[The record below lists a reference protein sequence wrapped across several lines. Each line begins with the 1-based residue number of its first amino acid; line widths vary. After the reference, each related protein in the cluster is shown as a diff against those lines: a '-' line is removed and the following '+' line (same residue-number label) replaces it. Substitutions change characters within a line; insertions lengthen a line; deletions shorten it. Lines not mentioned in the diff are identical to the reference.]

1 MITFVNFIDEFYL
14 DCNEIMSLGNSAF
27 FYPEHARRKGY
38 LLLEAVYALHFQ
50 IFCGTHHIIMERAN
64 SFQFSHYTLG
74 GEKNHKYQ
82 SHKVV
87 KNIL

>member
-14 DCNEIMSLGNSAF
+14 DRNEIMSLGNYS
-27 FYPEHARRKGY
+27 EHARRKGY

-50 IFCGTHHIIMERAN
+50 IFYGTHHIIMEKAN

-74 GEKNHKYQ
+74 GEK
-82 SHKVV
+82 S
-87 KNIL
+87 